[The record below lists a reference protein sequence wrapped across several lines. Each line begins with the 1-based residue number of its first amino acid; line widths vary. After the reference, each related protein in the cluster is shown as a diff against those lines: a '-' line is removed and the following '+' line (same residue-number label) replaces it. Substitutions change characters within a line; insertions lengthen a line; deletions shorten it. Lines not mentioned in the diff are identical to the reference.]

1 MTNQSTQRKQ
11 MKFSSNLKFSV
22 VVASCFAAW
31 LVPARAEADDGEQI
45 PEWLIEYCEEM
56 ANWPPEL
63 PPTNYERCKC
73 DYYLQRIPRSIV
85 RQLCDYW
92 DEIHP
97 GTYGDPSEIEMGR

>member
-1 MTNQSTQRKQ
+1 MQ
-11 MKFSSNLKFSV
+11 FSSKLALCGVIGAFLGTL
-22 VVASCFAAW
+22 
-31 LVPARAEADDGEQI
+31 LVTPRAEADDGEQI

-73 DYYLQRIPRSIV
+73 DFYLQRIPRSIV

-92 DEIHP
+92 DEISP
-97 GTYGDPSEIEMGR
+97 GTYGDPSDTVADR